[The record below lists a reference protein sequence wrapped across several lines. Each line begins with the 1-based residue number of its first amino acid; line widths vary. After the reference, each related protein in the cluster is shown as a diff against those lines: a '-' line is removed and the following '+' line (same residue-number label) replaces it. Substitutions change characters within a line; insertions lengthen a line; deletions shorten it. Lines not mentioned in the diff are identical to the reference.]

1 MIRASTAA
9 GISPAITPITEK
21 PRKTW
26 LFAVRS
32 GRGPWF
38 LMSHCWDLRRIGVCY
53 AVCVKRTTIMLPDE
67 LDVRLRL
74 EAKRRSLSIA
84 DIAREA
90 IDEHVPPARPE
101 GGLSFFAIG
110 EGSSTDASER
120 VDEIVGDAMARR
132 HDDSA
137 A

>member
-1 MIRASTAA
+1 
-9 GISPAITPITEK
+9 
-21 PRKTW
+21 
-26 LFAVRS
+26 
-32 GRGPWF
+32 
-38 LMSHCWDLRRIGVCY
+38 
-53 AVCVKRTTIMLPDE
+53 MLPDE

-90 IDEHVPPARPE
+90 IDEHVPPVRPE

-110 EGSSTDASER
+110 EGGPADASER

>member
-1 MIRASTAA
+1 
-9 GISPAITPITEK
+9 
-21 PRKTW
+21 
-26 LFAVRS
+26 
-32 GRGPWF
+32 
-38 LMSHCWDLRRIGVCY
+38 
-53 AVCVKRTTIMLPDE
+53 MLPDG

-74 EAKRRSLSIA
+74 EAKRRGLSIA
-84 DIAREA
+84 DVAREA

-110 EGSSTDASER
+110 EGGPADTSER
-120 VDEIVGDAMARR
+120 VDEIVGDVIGRR

>member
-1 MIRASTAA
+1 
-9 GISPAITPITEK
+9 
-21 PRKTW
+21 
-26 LFAVRS
+26 
-32 GRGPWF
+32 
-38 LMSHCWDLRRIGVCY
+38 
-53 AVCVKRTTIMLPDE
+53 VKRTTIMLPDE

-74 EAKRRSLSIA
+74 EAKRRSVSIA

-90 IDEHVPPARPE
+90 IAAHVPPARPE

-110 EGSSTDASER
+110 EGGPADASER
-120 VDEIVGDAMARR
+120 VDEFVGEAIARR

>member
-1 MIRASTAA
+1 MIGRSAA
-9 GISPAITPITEK
+9 LAAPTRP
-21 PRKTW
+21 
-26 LFAVRS
+26 V
-32 GRGPWF
+32 
-38 LMSHCWDLRRIGVCY
+38 Y
-53 AVCVKRTTIMLPDE
+53 AVCVRRTTIMLPDE

-120 VDEIVGDAMARR
+120 VDEIVGDAIARR

>member
-1 MIRASTAA
+1 
-9 GISPAITPITEK
+9 
-21 PRKTW
+21 
-26 LFAVRS
+26 
-32 GRGPWF
+32 
-38 LMSHCWDLRRIGVCY
+38 
-53 AVCVKRTTIMLPDE
+53 MLPDE

-110 EGSSTDASER
+110 EGGPADASER
-120 VDEIVGDAMARR
+120 VDEIVGDAIARR
-132 HDDSA
+132 YDDSA

>member
-1 MIRASTAA
+1 M
-9 GISPAITPITEK
+9 
-21 PRKTW
+21 
-26 LFAVRS
+26 
-32 GRGPWF
+32 
-38 LMSHCWDLRRIGVCY
+38 
-53 AVCVKRTTIMLPDE
+53 KRTTIMLPDE

-110 EGSSTDASER
+110 EGGPADASER
-120 VDEIVGDAMARR
+120 VDEIVRDAMARR

>member
-1 MIRASTAA
+1 
-9 GISPAITPITEK
+9 
-21 PRKTW
+21 
-26 LFAVRS
+26 
-32 GRGPWF
+32 
-38 LMSHCWDLRRIGVCY
+38 
-53 AVCVKRTTIMLPDE
+53 MLPDE

-90 IDEHVPPARPE
+90 IDLHVPPVRPQ

-110 EGSSTDASER
+110 EGGPADSSER
-120 VDEIVGDAMARR
+120 VDEIVGEAIARR
-132 HDDSA
+132 HNDSA